1 MIFILRGAENLWLSP
16 LRTVYPV
23 GNGQGLPA
31 NRGHVVE
38 LPRG

>member
-23 GNGQGLPA
+23 GNGLKL
-31 NRGHVVE
+31 NC
-38 LPRG
+38 